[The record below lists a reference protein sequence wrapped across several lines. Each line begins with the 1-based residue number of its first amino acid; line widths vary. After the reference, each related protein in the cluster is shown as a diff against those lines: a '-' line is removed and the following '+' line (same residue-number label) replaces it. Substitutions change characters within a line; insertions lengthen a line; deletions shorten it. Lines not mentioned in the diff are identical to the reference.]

1 MLNLLNFNTD
11 SLKSL
16 SRRAQY
22 LLIAA
27 IFSMASLMP
36 IVLQR
41 TASAATLS
49 SRGVSIST
57 SQPDADGVSYLFSF
71 TTQSSTPIQSLV
83 FQFCETPL
91 GTCVLPGGA
100 TAPDK
105 IDVSQ
110 VTANAG
116 AFTGTNATAFA
127 DYTGLDAGGCTEADG
142 GSGVATMF
150 CATRTQTLSETAGA
164 KTFNILNISNP
175 TIPSGNNEEVYVRIT
190 TYSDTAFATAV
201 DDGTVAAAIVN
212 QLTVTGRVQERLV
225 FCVFA
230 LDDAAGSSATVGSA
244 ATNFPTDCSAFEATA
259 SSNVDIGVIDNLG
272 VARSP
277 VANSPPS
284 SLGNARFGAAQV
296 NTNASNGVSVS
307 YYATAAT
314 TGTNELRAFRVPGAS
329 CNITQPNF
337 TDQCFR
343 SAADNANAGTA
354 IAAGGENF
362 GAQIVC
368 VTNSNTTTA
377 GTTANLGAG
386 GNGTG
391 SGNTF
396 RTAYANGDIT
406 LAQLQDTPAT
416 DDCENTEA
424 GNTFAWNDTGTAQ
437 AIIGSS
443 TVVDDELIKLRFG
456 ASANA
461 TTPTGTYS
469 VASTFIATATF

>member
-16 SRRAQY
+16 SRRIQY

-27 IFSMASLMP
+27 IFSMAGLMP

-41 TASAATLS
+41 AASAATLS
-49 SRGVSIST
+49 SRSVSIST
-57 SQPDADGVSYLFSF
+57 SQPDATGVSYLFSF
-71 TTQSSTPIQSLV
+71 TTQSSTAIQSLV
-83 FQFCETPL
+83 FQFCDTPL

-110 VTANAG
+110 VTASAG
-116 AFTGTNATAFA
+116 AFTGTSATAFA
-127 DYTGLDAGGCTEADG
+127 DYTGADAGGCTEADG

-150 CATRTQTLSETAGA
+150 CATRTEPTSETAGA
-164 KTFNILNISNP
+164 KTFNITGISNP

-230 LDDAAGSSATVGSA
+230 LDDAAASNGTVGTA
-244 ATNFPTDCSAFEATA
+244 ATNFPTNCSAAEATA
-259 SSNVDIGVIDNLG
+259 SSNVDIGVVDNLS

-284 SLGNARFGAAQV
+284 SLGNARLGAAMV
-296 NTNASNGVSVS
+296 NTNASNGVSLS
-307 YYATAAT
+307 YYATGAT
-314 TGTNELRAFRVPGAS
+314 SGTNQLRSFRVPGAS
-329 CNITQPNF
+329 CDAATTTL

-343 SAADNANAGTA
+343 SALDNANAGTL
-354 IAAGGENF
+354 ITAGGENF
-362 GAQIVC
+362 GMQIVC

-377 GTTANLGAG
+377 GTTANLGTG

-396 RTAYANGDIT
+396 RTAYANGDTT
-406 LAQLQDTPAT
+406 LVQLQDTPAT

-424 GNTFAWNDTGTAQ
+424 GNTFAWNDTSTAQ
-437 AIIGSS
+437 AIIGST
-443 TVVDDELIKLRFG
+443 TVVDDELVKLRFG
-456 ASANA
+456 ATAEA
-461 TTPTGTYS
+461 TTPTGSYT